1 MGFDS
6 KHGLHNTKCLCK
18 LPFYLIIYDKYF
30 LVSLNILLNY
40 IFLVPVDKYL
50 CKLPFFFSLRYSLE
64 NSIKLK
70 TVLMLLI
77 HTVKLPGA
85 ILDEEVTVA

>member
-6 KHGLHNTKCLCK
+6 KCRLRNIKCLCK

-30 LVSLNILLNY
+30 LVSLNIHLKY
-40 IFLVPVDKYL
+40 IFLVAVDKYL

-70 TVLMLLI
+70 TV
-77 HTVKLPGA
+77 
-85 ILDEEVTVA
+85 